1 MPGWGGDNAR
11 MRRVLRLLAW
21 LAGLALLLGGAVVLA
36 LHVWT
41 GSDGFR
47 ERVERQASAALGVPV
62 SLSSVSVRVWPL
74 PAVALEGLNIQA
86 TPPIT
91 LHRVEARPVWA
102 SLLAGRLQVST
113 LTVRQAVLPQATLV
127 LLGARLQDPVRQPA
141 AAQAGEPRG
150 DEPALDLGWLP
161 RSVVLDGVT
170 WIDERG
176 RGTTVQATARLDEDG
191 WPASADVQVTDG
203 GLRGTQARLRREAG
217 GQTAWTLDAAVGG
230 GTVQGPLKI
239 TPPAA
244 GNPKSR
250 ELVFEGTL
258 RTRGVE
264 VSALTAPSRP
274 LTGRLEADTTLSARI
289 DPRASTS
296 ALREALH
303 TQTRFKVEGAVLQG
317 LNLLEAVATVGLSR
331 GGVTHLDTL
340 TGHVATRGQTIVLSD
355 LVANSGVLAATGEVT
370 VAPSRTLAGRLR
382 VDVTRGASGGLVSV
396 PLAVGGTLDQPS
408 VTLTRAA
415 LLGAAIG
422 TVIAPGVGTG
432 AGANLGD
439 RIGEGLKDLIR
450 K

>member
-1 MPGWGGDNAR
+1 MQGWRGDNAR

-21 LAGLALLLGGAVVLA
+21 LVGLALLLGGAVVLA

-47 ERVERQASAALGVPV
+47 QRVERQASAALGVPV
-62 SLSSVSVRVWPL
+62 TLSAVSVGVWPL
-74 PAVALEGLNIQA
+74 PVVALEGLNIQA
-86 TPPIT
+86 VPPVT
-91 LHRVEARPVWA
+91 LQRVEARPVWA
-102 SLLAGRLQVST
+102 ALLAGRLQVST

-127 LLGARLQDPVRQPA
+127 LLGARLQDPERQPA
-141 AAQAGEPRG
+141 AAQAGAPRG
-150 DEPALDLGWLP
+150 NEPALDLGWLP

-170 WIDERG
+170 WVDERG
-176 RGTTVQATARLDEDG
+176 RETTVQATARLDEDG
-191 WPASADVQVTDG
+191 WPASADVQVTG
-203 GLRGTQARLRREAG
+203 GALRGAKAGLRREAG
-217 GQTAWTLDAAVGG
+217 GQTAWALDAALGG

-239 TPPAA
+239 TPPVP
-244 GNPKSR
+244 GNPKSH

-289 DPRASTS
+289 DPRAGTG

-303 TQTRFKVEGAVLQG
+303 TQTLFKVEGAVLQG

-340 TGHVATRGQTIVLSD
+340 TGQVGTRGQTIALTD

-370 VAPSRTLAGRLR
+370 VAPSRTLSGRLR

-396 PLAVGGTLDQPS
+396 PLAVGGTLDEPS

>member
-1 MPGWGGDNAR
+1 M
-11 MRRVLRLLAW
+11 
-21 LAGLALLLGGAVVLA
+21 ALLLAGAVVLA

-41 GSDGFR
+41 GSDSFR
-47 ERVERQASAALGVPV
+47 QRVERQASAALGVPV
-62 SLSSVSVRVWPL
+62 ALSSVSVRVWPL
-74 PAVALEGLNIQA
+74 PAVSLEGLNIQA

-91 LHRVEARPVWA
+91 LHRVEARPVWSA
-102 SLLAGRLQVST
+102 LVAGRLQVST
-113 LTVRQAVLPQATLV
+113 LTVRQAVLPQSTLV
-127 LLGARLQDPVRQPA
+127 LLGARLQDPARQPA
-141 AAQAGEPRG
+141 AARAGEPQG
-150 DEPALDLGWLP
+150 DEPAPDLGWLP

-170 WIDERG
+170 WVDERG
-176 RGTTVQATARLDEDG
+176 HETTVQAIARLDEDG
-191 WPASADVQVTDG
+191 WPAEADVTVTGG
-203 GLRGTQARLRREAG
+203 GLRGTKASLRRETG

-239 TPPAA
+239 TPPAPN
-244 GNPKSR
+244 NPKSR
-250 ELVFEGTL
+250 ELMFEGTL
-258 RTRGVE
+258 HTRGVE

-296 ALREALH
+296 ALREALR
-303 TQTRFKVEGAVLQG
+303 TQTRFKVDGAVLQG

-331 GGVTHLDTL
+331 GGLTHLDTL
-340 TGHVATRGQTIVLSD
+340 SGRVNTRGQTITLSE
-355 LVANSGVLAATGEVT
+355 LVANSGVLSATGEVA
-370 VAPSRTLAGRLR
+370 VAPSRTLSGRLQ

-396 PLAVGGTLDQPS
+396 PLAVGGTLDEPS

-432 AGANLGD
+432 AGASLGG